1 MGNHSPLLHCQRTL
15 YLLSHPA
22 LKGTFPCLGKTCPD
36 LLDQVLRWAVKV
48 QALLAQ
54 EIMILALMCCLI
66 GPRITFP
73 RGQMFLYRAT
83 SPLNGILRT
92 VDTIEIAI

>member
-1 MGNHSPLLHCQRTL
+1 MGNHSPILHCQRTL
-15 YLLSHPA
+15 YLPSHPA
-22 LKGTFPCLGKTCPD
+22 LKGTFPCLGKTCLD
-36 LLDQVLRWAVKV
+36 LLDQVPRWAVKV

-54 EIMILALMCCLI
+54 EIMILALMCCLT
-66 GPRITFP
+66 GQRTTFL

-92 VDTIEIAI
+92 LGTIVVI